1 MFLNFQIIW
10 NLYIYIVF
18 KKQIIFNEIFVNIDH
33 RHLKTLIIPPRVSGP
48 FQDVLDMVF
57 IGNTK
62 PRQQKSEIIR
72 MIYICC

>member
-48 FQDVLDMVF
+48 FQDVLDMVLKATHWESF
-57 IGNTK
+57 TESPSI
-62 PRQQKSEIIR
+62 
-72 MIYICC
+72 